1 MSQNG
6 CEGLGIERQGE
17 IRNEIKFLDDDLSP
31 LPPKTP
37 QTLEIEMLHFESED
51 ISSCR
56 CWKCALILKTNCI
69 IILIASKMLSTSKGH
84 CFYCW

>member
-6 CEGLGIERQGE
+6 CEGRGIERQGE
-17 IRNEIKFLDDDLSP
+17 IRNGIKFLDDDLSP

-51 ISSCR
+51 ISSYR
-56 CWKCALILKTNCI
+56 C
-69 IILIASKMLSTSKGH
+69 
-84 CFYCW
+84 